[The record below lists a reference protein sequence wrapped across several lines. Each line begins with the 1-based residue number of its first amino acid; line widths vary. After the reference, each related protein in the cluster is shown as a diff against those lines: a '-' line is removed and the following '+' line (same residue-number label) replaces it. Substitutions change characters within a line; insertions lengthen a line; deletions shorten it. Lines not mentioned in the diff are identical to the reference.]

1 MEGRRLR
8 HERKSQHSIRGEL
21 EERRMDGVSRIGRG
35 MEGRWMSKGVRFCI
49 ETMERGRSVWRM
61 GGGGRKV
68 VKMLIIIT
76 GVAQV
81 WPFIWRPHF
90 KDYCDTL

>member
-1 MEGRRLR
+1 MEGRSLK

-21 EERRMDGVSRIGRG
+21 EERRMDGLSRIGRG

-61 GGGGRKV
+61 GGGGEKGGKDAHNYNRCGS
-68 VKMLIIIT
+68 
-76 GVAQV
+76 GVAFYLASSFQG
-81 WPFIWRPHF
+81 
-90 KDYCDTL
+90 LL